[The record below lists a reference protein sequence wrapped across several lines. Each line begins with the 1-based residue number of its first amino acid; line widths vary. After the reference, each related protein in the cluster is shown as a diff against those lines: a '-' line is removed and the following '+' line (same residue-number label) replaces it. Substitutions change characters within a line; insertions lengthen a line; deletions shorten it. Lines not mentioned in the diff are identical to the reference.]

1 MLGVFVV
8 AIGSGTDESF
18 AMGCSSSSSSSSSLS
33 LPFSVELSPP
43 LEELEVVTSSTNVDS
58 SSSSSSELSTTRSSD
73 LCNFFS
79 AGFGFCLDLGRDA
92 FGADLGFLVVGVWD
106 DIFGG
111 FVVLGGAV
119 GGLRLGKSL
128 PRVFFSMVVQG
139 RGLGWFGRC

>member
-8 AIGSGTDESF
+8 AIGSSTDESF
-18 AMGCSSSSSSSSSLS
+18 AMGCSSSSSSSSLS

-79 AGFGFCLDLGRDA
+79 AGFGFCLDVGRDA
-92 FGADLGFLVVGVWD
+92 FGVDLGFLVVGVWD
-106 DIFGG
+106 DIFGC

-119 GGLRLGKSL
+119 GGLRLRKSL
-128 PRVFFSMVVQG
+128 PRVFSRWLYRAG
-139 RGLGWFGRC
+139 G